1 MEPENDELETE
12 LEQPTETGDGDAG
25 ANTSGHSEGAD
36 GSDATGDAS
45 ASAGK
50 ESDGPKS
57 LAEALSQGIDAVA
70 NKGKKPT
77 EASDK
82 NEDGT
87 EKTAEQKE
95 AEKQKAV
102 DGKQPDADGKD
113 KDAKSKVDYVNDPID
128 ARLAPRTQE
137 RIRSL
142 ASEVKELR
150 EIAGN
155 NGTITDAIMKTGAS
169 PEEFGAMVGY
179 LDAVHSE
186 DPKKLEAA
194 YNLLQSELQGL
205 ALKMGKAI
213 PEVDWLSGHKDLIDA
228 VRSGATTRDLAVE
241 IAMRR
246 AETKRNQ
253 DIAAAKATKTQKT
266 QQSTEQA
273 AADQKQATKDLDALG
288 DELAAADPNY
298 GAKYAILVPKLK
310 AAFAT
315 IPPSQW
321 KGKFLEEYAKL
332 QVKPKAVAQT
342 TDLPGQV
349 RGTPPVN
356 KPKGQ
361 PLRPSTPSGSATKA
375 PSSALDALSSAID
388 GMRG

>member
-1 MEPENDELETE
+1 MGDENED
-12 LEQPTETGDGDAG
+12 QDGLLDLDA
-25 ANTSGHSEGAD
+25 AIND
-36 GSDATGDAS
+36 SDAADDSATQGDAS
-45 ASAGK
+45 TAGDAAGAAGSAASADD
-50 ESDGPKS
+50 SAPKS

-70 NKGKKPT
+70 NKGKKPG
-77 EASDK
+77 ENVDK
-82 NEDGT
+82 PKDGT
-87 EKTAEQKE
+87 EEGGDQKE
-95 AEKQKAV
+95 GKTKDSA

-113 KDAKSKVDYVNDPID
+113 KDAKSKIDHVNDPID

-155 NGTITDAIMKTGAS
+155 NGTITDAIVKTGAS

-179 LDAVHSE
+179 LDAVHSD

-194 YNLLQSELQGL
+194 YNLLQNELQGL

-332 QVKPKAVAQT
+332 QVKPKAAPAAAVAGAAAT
-342 TDLPGQV
+342 
-349 RGTPPVN
+349 VN